1 MKCLKPALIVSDRK
15 SAEKLLENGISEDM
29 ILYLE
34 DIDFRQNNK
43 DSSMYLNRIIDTDLA
58 YVFFTSGSTGVPK
71 GVAITQRSII
81 DYIDWAA
88 EEFSIDE
95 NVKIAN
101 QAPFYFDNSI
111 LDIYLCMSWWGNIVY
126 PPEMYYAFQAEATCL
141 FGRKKD
147 HIYFLG
153 AVWLCWLSKQRLLE
167 RFDLSCN

>member
-1 MKCLKPALIVSDRK
+1 MKCLKPALIISDRK
-15 SAEKLLENGISEDM
+15 SAEKLLKNGILEDM

-88 EEFSIDE
+88 EEFSID
-95 NVKIAN
+95 
-101 QAPFYFDNSI
+101 
-111 LDIYLCMSWWGNIVY
+111 
-126 PPEMYYAFQAEATCL
+126 
-141 FGRKKD
+141 
-147 HIYFLG
+147 
-153 AVWLCWLSKQRLLE
+153 
-167 RFDLSCN
+167 